1 MALLSLSETSEITG
15 LTLLE
20 IWMYM
25 VGSLIFSILLTL
37 KMELFPAMAW
47 SFVFSPLFIVSGLD
61 AYFTLIVFFRQYFQS
76 DQVLKVAAPRLLF
89 VGFFIL
95 LVLASE
101 LLLCIKMT
109 HESSFSYA
117 VALSPVYL
125 ILFELFFRTC
135 FMQCV

>member
-20 IWMYM
+20 IWMYL
-25 VGSLIFSILLTL
+25 VGLLTFSILLAL

-47 SFVFSPLFIVSGLD
+47 SFVFSPLFIASGLD
-61 AYFTLIVFFRQYFQS
+61 AYFTLIS

-95 LVLASE
+95 LVLALE

-109 HESSFSYA
+109 QESSFSYA
-117 VALSPVYL
+117 VALSPNVLYAMCL
-125 ILFELFFRTC
+125 NMTTC
-135 FMQCV
+135 VHVTQHIKVGIS

>member
-20 IWMYM
+20 IWMYL
-25 VGSLIFSILLTL
+25 VGLLTFSILLAL

-47 SFVFSPLFIVSGLD
+47 SFVFSPLFIASGLD
-61 AYFTLIVFFRQYFQS
+61 AYFTLIS

-95 LVLASE
+95 LVLALE

-117 VALSPVYL
+117 VALSPNVLYAMCL
-125 ILFELFFRTC
+125 NMTTC
-135 FMQCV
+135 VHVTQHIKVGIS